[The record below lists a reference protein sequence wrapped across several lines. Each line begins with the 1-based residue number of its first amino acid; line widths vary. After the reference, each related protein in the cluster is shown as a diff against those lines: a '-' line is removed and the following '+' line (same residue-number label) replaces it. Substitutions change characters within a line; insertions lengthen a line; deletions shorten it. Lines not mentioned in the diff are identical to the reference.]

1 MENILEIR
9 NLTKSYKTFTLENI
23 NLSLPK
29 GYIMGLI
36 GENGAGKTTLIKL
49 IMNLVKKNAGS
60 INIFGMDNLKYEREV
75 KDRIGFVYDNCF
87 CYDYLSLED
96 NAKLMSSLYSKWS
109 FENFEKYINKFS
121 LNKKQK
127 LRELSKGMRMKFA
140 LCLALSHGAELIL
153 MDEPTAGLDPIVRAE
168 VLEEL
173 QDLIEKEEIGIIIST
188 HITNDLEKI
197 ADYITFLKDG
207 KIVFSSS
214 KEDIFENYKVIKGN
228 NNILSKE
235 AEDIFIGI
243 RKNKYGFEGLTTKSH
258 KAKELLGS
266 DIVIEKASLE
276 DIMLLYN
283 NKN

>member
-1 MENILEIR
+1 MENILDIK
-9 NLTKSYKTFTLENI
+9 NLTKSYKAFTLENI

-60 INIFGMDNLKYEREV
+60 IDIFGMDNLKYEKEV

-109 FENFEKYINKFS
+109 FDTFERYINKFS

-140 LCLALSHGAELIL
+140 LCLALSHGAELII
-153 MDEPTAGLDPIVRAE
+153 MDEPTAGLDPIVRTE

-173 QDLIEKEEIGIIIST
+173 QDLIEKEELTIIIST
-188 HITNDLEKI
+188 HITKDLEKI

-207 KIVFSSS
+207 KIVFSNS

-228 NNILSKE
+228 NNTLSKE
-235 AEDIFIGI
+235 AEDIFIGV
-243 RKNKYGFEGLTTKSH
+243 RKNKYSFEGLTTKGEEAI
-258 KAKELLGS
+258 KLLGS
-266 DIVIEKASLE
+266 DIIIEKASLE

-283 NKN
+283 NK